1 MGVLSREDLD
11 RYCKP
16 NGCLGCHPDYGNP
29 GIEASTGAL
38 GHGLSMVVGMALAE
52 RGRKTDGT
60 IYTVTQGQTFA
71 STFKLVTIN
80 GTCASF
86 LNGDQSF
93 SLCETANK

>member
-1 MGVLSREDLD
+1 MLVDIFS
-11 RYCKP
+11 
-16 NGCLGCHPDYGNP
+16 
-29 GIEASTGAL
+29 SGARAQ
-38 GHGLSMVVGMALAE
+38 VEV
-52 RGRKTDGT
+52 DGT